1 MKRYNPYTKSRRHMT
16 GVSYKDLSKVSPM
29 KSAMRVS
36 KKNSGRNSQGRITV
50 RHQGGGVKRR
60 FRDVD
65 LRQIDKIGVGG
76 RVESIEYDPNRSAFI
91 MKILYKDGDRRY
103 ILAPADTKVGREIVS
118 ADKAPLES
126 GNRLK
131 LSNIPVGYFVHN
143 IEMQPGKGGQIVRSA
158 GAQAQVLA
166 HEAGY
171 TNIKLP
177 SGETRKIPSGSFA
190 SLGQVSNSEHNLVV
204 IGKAGRKRWAGVRP
218 TVRGSAMNPVDH
230 PYGGGEGRTQRGTSK
245 PKDKWSNIT
254 GGRKTRKPK
263 KQSNRFIVE
272 RRTSKSKKK

>member
-29 KSAMRVS
+29 KSSMRVS

-50 RHQGGGVKRR
+50 RHQGGRVKRR

-171 TNIKLP
+171 TNIKLT
-177 SGETRKIPSGSFA
+177 SGETRKIPGVVRDVRNAEPVSRKINGAILQAVAKPESRRNNQTDLLLKEERQ
-190 SLGQVSNSEHNLVV
+190 SLRRNKEHEQ
-204 IGKAGRKRWAGVRP
+204 KC
-218 TVRGSAMNPVDH
+218 
-230 PYGGGEGRTQRGTSK
+230 
-245 PKDKWSNIT
+245 
-254 GGRKTRKPK
+254 
-263 KQSNRFIVE
+263 
-272 RRTSKSKKK
+272 